1 MKLRFSENTSARWL
15 RRVQLAFVL
24 SLLLLLAVGFG
35 ALRSESAG
43 ALVQGIVGN
52 PLSLSLNLMIAI
64 AAICGA
70 VIILLGLMRAKT
82 QEDLINRF
90 FRARGDELMQGGSS
104 ALSQMPIEDLPAS
117 ALSERLRLI
126 VAGFRNKSRIDPAT
140 LAEVLAE
147 REQSRLAVARYI
159 ASSLVLIGLLGTF
172 VGLVVTV
179 NGVTEVVSALDI
191 GENSDMAEFM
201 GQLKEGI
208 RQPLDGMGLAF
219 STSLVGLAASLV
231 LGVGVLGLSSAQA
244 SWTGKLEEI
253 TAIVSPTAASGGA
266 TPDSRMTWPKDTAGT
281 EILERLIDASHF
293 LSGVQKNAAVQ
304 LGNTAALVDQ
314 SRQDQ
319 RALTQQ
325 LHNLAQALQKLGH
338 QQEELK
344 NQGLGATTQRQKTL
358 NSLDTLVNSLERSRA
373 EQMDHFNSQ
382 QKALRTALDSFHA
395 GVIQTIDARRHST
408 SPPPPPL
415 RES

>member
-35 ALRSESAG
+35 AFRSDSAG

-52 PLSLSLNLMIAI
+52 PLSLSLNLIIAI
-64 AAICGA
+64 AALCGA
-70 VIILLGLMRAKT
+70 VIIMLGLMRAKT

-90 FRARGDELMQGGSS
+90 FRARGDELMQGGSA
-104 ALSQMPIEDLPAS
+104 ALSQMPIQDLPSS
-117 ALSERLRLI
+117 ALSERLTLI
-126 VAGFRNKSRIDPAT
+126 VAGYRNKSRIDPAT

-147 REQSRLAVARYI
+147 REQSRLAVARYL

-191 GENSDMAEFM
+191 GQGSDMTQFM

-231 LGVGVLGLSSAQA
+231 LGVGVLGLSCAQA

-253 TAIVSPTAASGGA
+253 TAIVSPTAASA
-266 TPDSRMTWPKDTAGT
+266 SAAPETRMNWPKDTAGT
-281 EILERLIDASHF
+281 EVLERLIDASHF
-293 LSGVQKNAAVQ
+293 LSGVQKNAADQ
-304 LGNTAALVDQ
+304 LSTTAALVDQ
-314 SRQDQ
+314 SRDDQ
-319 RALTQQ
+319 RALAQQ
-325 LHNLAQALQKLGH
+325 VQQLAQALQALGRH
-338 QQEELK
+338 QEEVRD
-344 NQGLGATTQRQKTL
+344 QGQHATNQRQKTI

-373 EQMDHFNSQ
+373 EQMDHFHTQ
-382 QKALRTALDSFHA
+382 QKTLRSALDSFHA
-395 GVIQTIDARRHST
+395 GVMQTLDARRQA
-408 SPPPPPL
+408 SPPPPPG